1 MAPRAEADDK
11 EVKRKVNQIMELV
24 GLTDVLERNPSP
36 TALSGGQQQRVA
48 IARLV
53 YDPDVLL

>member
-1 MAPRAEADDK
+1 
-11 EVKRKVNQIMELV
+11 MELV

-36 TALSGGQQQRVA
+36 TALSGGQQRVA
-48 IARLV
+48 IARALV